1 MVDSASSRPS
11 LVRAMVLYTGA
22 SIFAYLFAVAV
33 HEIGH
38 YLVSIILGVPEKG
51 IVLHPFDLSYNI
63 YGGDL
68 SRAFGT
74 PLRLAFSGASGPL
87 LNMLLGVIVSLLLWR
102 KRSSRW
108 LPILM
113 WGSMALLQESVN
125 MIMGIIDYPDVIS
138 DWVDVMLAGV
148 PPAIVGLLAVIL
160 LIAGCIWMLLLLPLA
175 GVRPEDAFWR
185 KLLIILAGI
194 PMFLLGAVIYVA
206 LLGSSSMAPAG
217 LVLQRRIIALVA
229 SVILLLVITSL
240 HKPLFPILDR
250 ISHTHPAQ
258 VSWRD
263 TLPAVGLGAA
273 IFVLQLV
280 FFN

>member
-1 MVDSASSRPS
+1 
-11 LVRAMVLYTGA
+11 MVLFMGA
-22 SIFAYLFAVAV
+22 SIFAHLFAVAV

-38 YLVSIILGVPEKG
+38 YLAYIILGVPGKR
-51 IVLHPFDLSYNI
+51 IVLHPFDLSYNII

-74 PLRLAFSGASGPL
+74 PLRLAFRGASGPL

-113 WGSMALLQESVN
+113 WGSIALLQESVN
-125 MIMGIIDYPDVIS
+125 MIMGIIDYPDIMT
-138 DWVDVMLAGV
+138 DWVEVMLAGV
-148 PPAIVGLLAVIL
+148 PPIVVGLLAVIL
-160 LIAGCIWMLLLLPLA
+160 LIISCIWMLLLLPLA
-175 GVRPEDAFWR
+175 DVRAEDTFWR
-185 KLLIILAGI
+185 KLLILLAGI
-194 PMFLLGAVIYVA
+194 PMLFLGSVIYLT
-206 LLGSSSMAPAG
+206 LLGSSSGVPAG
-217 LVLQRRIIALVA
+217 RVLQNRIICLVT
-229 SVILLLVITSL
+229 SLILLAVIAAL

-263 TLPAVGLGAA
+263 TLPTVGLGAA

-280 FFN
+280 FFNN